1 MTRSRTG
8 RLLVAGLAFVL
19 AGCATGQAANQPKDK
34 GKAEEKPA
42 LAQGID
48 PAADRD
54 PFPSRYK
61 PTPSGL
67 IALTGATL
75 LTGTG
80 AKIENGTV
88 IIRDG
93 KIEAV
98 GAALPVPA
106 GATVVDA
113 TGRYITPGVIDM
125 HSHLGVYAS
134 PAVKAHSDGNEIT
147 APNTA
152 EVWAEHSVW
161 PQDPGFE
168 RALRGGVTTLQIL
181 PGSANLFG
189 GRSVT
194 IKNVPAR
201 NVQEMKF
208 PGAPYGLKMAC
219 GENPKRVYGD
229 KGRAPGSRMA
239 NVAGYRKAWI
249 EAAEY
254 RRKWDAY
261 YDKQKKAGDKGDKDD
276 KGPGD
281 PPKRDLQL
289 DTLAGVLRGDI
300 LVQNHCYRADE
311 MSLMLDIAKEFGY
324 KVAAFHHA
332 SEAYKIPDLL
342 KAGDTCIA
350 TWAHWWGF
358 KMESYDGVPANAAM
372 VQAAGACAVIHS
384 DDETLIQHLNKEA
397 AQSMAEGRYLGLDVK
412 DEDAITWIT
421 ANPAKAIGV
430 LDKTGT
436 LEPGKMADIVVWNG
450 NPFSIY
456 TLADLVYIDGVLAHD
471 RAHPPGLPRSDF
483 ELGQSGAEIFKA
495 GVK

>member
-1 MTRSRTG
+1 MARSRTG
-8 RLLVAGLAFVL
+8 RWMVAGLALVL
-19 AGCATGQAANQPKDK
+19 AGCATGQTANQSKDK
-34 GKAEEKPA
+34 NKDDDKGV
-42 LAQGID
+42 LAQGLD
-48 PAADRD
+48 PAVNRD

-61 PTPSGL
+61 PAASGL
-67 IALTGATL
+67 VALTGATV

-80 AKIENGTV
+80 QRIDNGTV

-106 GATVVDA
+106 GATMVNA
-113 TGRYITPGVIDM
+113 SGRYITPGVIDM
-125 HSHLGVYAS
+125 HSHLGVYAA
-134 PAVKAHSDGNEIT
+134 PAVQAHSDGNEAT

-194 IKNVPAR
+194 LKNVPAR

-219 GENPKRVYGD
+219 GENPKRVYGS
-229 KGRAPGSRMA
+229 KGRAPASRMS

-249 EAAEY
+249 EAADY

-261 YDKQKKAGDKGDKDD
+261 YEKQKKGGDGD

-289 DTLAGVLRGDI
+289 DTLADVLRGEI
-300 LVQNHCYRADE
+300 LIQNHCYRADE
-311 MSLMLDIAKEFGY
+311 MSVMLDIAKEFGY
-324 KVAAFHHA
+324 SIRAFHHA
-332 SEAYKIPDLL
+332 SEAYKIGDLL
-342 KAGDTCIA
+342 KESDTCIA

-358 KMESYDGVPANAAM
+358 KMEAYDGVPANAAI
-372 VQAAGACAVIHS
+372 VHHKGACAVIHS
-384 DDETLIQHLNKEA
+384 DDETLIQHLNKET
-397 AQSMAEGRYLGLDVK
+397 AQAMAEGRYLGLDIK
-412 DEDAITWIT
+412 DEEAIAWIT

-430 LDKTGT
+430 QDKTGT
-436 LEPGKMADIVVWNG
+436 LEPGKMADLVVWSG

-456 TLADLVYIDGVLAHD
+456 TLADLVYIDGVLMHD
-471 RAHPPGLPRSDF
+471 RANPPAQPRSDF
-483 ELGQSGAEIFKA
+483 ELGQSGPEIFKA

>member
-1 MTRSRTG
+1 MARTRAGS
-8 RLLVAGLAFVL
+8 LMVAGLALML
-19 AGCATGQAANQPKDK
+19 AGCATGQTANQSKDK
-34 GKAEEKPA
+34 DGDDKPK
-42 LAQGID
+42 LVRGLD

-54 PFPSRYK
+54 PFPSRYQA
-61 PTPSGL
+61 PPSGL
-67 IALTGATL
+67 VALTGATV

-80 AKIENGTV
+80 QRIENGTI

-106 GATVVDA
+106 GATIVDA
-113 TGRYITPGVIDM
+113 AGRWITPGVIDM
-125 HSHLGVYAS
+125 HSHLGVYPS
-134 PAVKAHSDGNEIT
+134 PGVRAHADGNEIT
-147 APNTA
+147 DANTA
-152 EVWAEHSVW
+152 QVWAEHSLW

-168 RALRGGVTTLQIL
+168 RALAGGVTSLQIL

-194 IKNVPAR
+194 VKNVPAR
-201 NVQEMKF
+201 NAMEMKF

-249 EAAEY
+249 EAADY

-261 YDKQKKAGDKGDKDD
+261 YDKQKKGGGGDD

-289 DTLAGVLRGDI
+289 DTLAGVLSGDI

-311 MSLMLDIAKEFGY
+311 MSVMLDVAKEFGY
-324 KVAAFHHA
+324 HVAAFHHA
-332 SEAYKIPDLL
+332 TEAYKIPDLL

-358 KMESYDGVPANAAM
+358 KMEAYDGVPANAAI
-372 VQAAGACAVIHS
+372 VHRAGACAVIHS
-384 DDETLIQHLNKEA
+384 DNETLIQHLNKEA
-397 AQSMAEGRYLGLDVK
+397 AQAMAEGNHLGL
-412 DEDAITWIT
+412 AIKEEEAIEWIT
-421 ANPAKAIGV
+421 RNPAKAIGV

-436 LEPGKMADIVVWNG
+436 LEPGKMADVVVWNG

-456 TLADLVYIDGVLAHD
+456 TLADLVFIDGVLRHD
-471 RAHPPGLPRSDF
+471 RAAPPALPRSDF
-483 ELGQSGAEIFKA
+483 ELGQSGAEVFKNT

>member
-1 MTRSRTG
+1 MARSRTG
-8 RLLVAGLAFVL
+8 RWMVAGLALVL
-19 AGCATGQAANQPKDK
+19 AGCATGQAANQSKDK
-34 GKAEEKPA
+34 GKGEDKAA
-42 LAQGID
+42 LAQGLD
-48 PAADRD
+48 PAANRD

-61 PTPSGL
+61 PEPGGL
-67 IALTGATL
+67 VALTGATV

-80 AKIENGTV
+80 QRIENGTV
-88 IIRDG
+88 ILRDG

-98 GAALPVPA
+98 GAGLPVPA
-106 GATVVDA
+106 GATIVDA
-113 TGRYITPGVIDM
+113 TGRWITPGVIDM

-147 APNTA
+147 DPNTA
-152 EVWAEHSVW
+152 QVWAEHSLW

-168 RALRGGVTTLQIL
+168 RALRGGVTSLQIL

-194 IKNVPAR
+194 IKNVTAR

-229 KGRAPGSRMA
+229 KSRAPGSRMA

-249 EAAEY
+249 EAADY
-254 RRKWDAY
+254 QRKWDAY
-261 YDKQKKAGDKGDKDD
+261 YKKQKNGGDDG

-289 DTLAGVLRGDI
+289 DTLAGVLRGEI

-311 MSLMLDIAKEFGY
+311 MSVMLDVAKEFGY
-324 KVAAFHHA
+324 KVTAFHHA
-332 SEAYKIPDLL
+332 TEAYKIADLL
-342 KAGDTCIA
+342 KESGTCTA

-358 KMESYDGVPANAAM
+358 KMEAYDGVPANAAI
-372 VQAAGACAVIHS
+372 VHHAGACAVIHS

-397 AQSMAEGRYLGLDVK
+397 AQAMAEGHYLGIDIK
-412 DEDAITWIT
+412 EEEAIAWIT
-421 ANPAKAIGV
+421 ANPAKAIGI

-436 LEPGKMADIVVWNG
+436 LEAGKMADVVVWSG

-456 TLADLVYIDGVLAHD
+456 TLADLVYIDGVLKHD
-471 RAHPPGLPRSDF
+471 RAHPPALPRSDF
-483 ELGQSGAEIFKA
+483 ELGQSGADIFKA
-495 GVK
+495 GAK

>member
-1 MTRSRTG
+1 M
-8 RLLVAGLAFVL
+8 VAGLALVL
-19 AGCATGQAANQPKDK
+19 AGCATGQSANKSSGKDK
-34 GKAEEKPA
+34 DGASA
-42 LAQGID
+42 TLARGLD
-48 PAADRD
+48 PAANSN

-61 PTPSGL
+61 PAASGL
-67 IALTGATL
+67 VALTGATI

-80 AKIENGTV
+80 TRIDGGTV
-88 IIRDG
+88 IVRDG

-98 GAALPVPA
+98 GVGLAIPD
-106 GATVVDA
+106 GATIVDA
-113 TGRYITPGVIDM
+113 TGRWVTPGIIDM

-134 PAVKAHSDGNEIT
+134 PSVQAHSDGNEAT
-147 APNTA
+147 DPNTA
-152 EVWAEHSVW
+152 QVWAEHSLW

-208 PGAPYGLKMAC
+208 PDAPYGLKMAC
-219 GENPKRVYGD
+219 GENPKRVYGS
-229 KGRAPGSRMA
+229 KSRAPGSRMA
-239 NVAGYRKAWI
+239 NIAGTRKAWI
-249 EAAEY
+249 EAADY

-261 YDKQKKAGDKGDKDD
+261 TKAQKDGTGDKD

-289 DTLAGVLRGDI
+289 DTLAGVLSGDI

-311 MSLMLDIAKEFGY
+311 MSVMLDVAKEFGY
-324 KVAAFHHA
+324 KIAAFHHA
-332 SEAYKIPDLL
+332 TESYKIADLL
-342 KAGDTCIA
+342 KESGTCTA

-372 VQAAGACAVIHS
+372 VHRAGACAVIHS

-397 AQSMAEGRYLGLDVK
+397 AQAMAEGNYLGLAI
-412 DEDAITWIT
+412 DEAEAITWIT

-430 LDKTGT
+430 QDKTGT
-436 LEPGKMADIVVWNG
+436 LEPGKMADLVVWSG

-456 TLADLVYIDGVLAHD
+456 SLADLVYIDGVLMHD
-471 RAHPPGLPRSDF
+471 RAQPPTQPRSDF
-483 ELGQSGAEIFKA
+483 ELGQSGADIFKA